1 MNLYKKLATL
11 SVSNISLGADHF
23 GGGND
28 ESDNRILD
36 AYVDFGG
43 NFIDTANLYGRWLP
57 HGENASEQ
65 FLGRW
70 LKSRKKSL
78 IIATKGGH
86 HDLRDPSHKRLG
98 EADVRWDLESSLR
111 TLGLDT
117 IDFYWLH
124 RDDPSIPIGMILEM
138 LEGFVKEGKIRHYGA
153 SNYSAARLIE
163 AAEYAK
169 AHGLQGFTAVSNQH
183 SAAKVNVGANTN
195 PDPTLVIT
203 GEAELAFHRASG
215 TPLIPYQSTARGYF
229 AKLAAGVPIAP
240 ALAAAY
246 DNEENRAKFEALR
259 REAEEMGCSM
269 QTMSL
274 IALTREEFPVIPIT
288 SVGSVER
295 LDDVFRAMEW
305 LGKE

>member
-11 SVSNISLGADHF
+11 TVSNVSLGADHF

-28 ESDNRILD
+28 EADNRILD

-78 IIATKGGH
+78 VIATKGGH
-86 HDLRDPSHKRLG
+86 HDLYDPSHKRLG
-98 EADVRWDLESSLR
+98 EADVRWDLESSLK

-153 SNYSAARLIE
+153 SNYSAARLAE
-163 AAEYAK
+163 AEAYAK

-183 SAAKVNVGANTN
+183 SVAKVNRGANTN
-195 PDPTLVIT
+195 PDPTLVIV
-203 GEAELAFHRASG
+203 GEEDLAFHRRSK

-229 AKLAAGVPIAP
+229 AKLASGAEISP

-246 DNEENRAKFEALR
+246 ENEENRRRYEALL
-259 REAEEMGCSM
+259 RETEEKGYSM
-269 QTMSL
+269 QTASL
-274 IALTREEFPVIPIT
+274 VALTREEFPVIPIT

-295 LDDVFRAMEW
+295 LKDVFDAMIAIGE
-305 LGKE
+305 E